1 MHYDHIHSLY
11 TLLSSHSCKYPLLVS
26 PPPDS
31 CPAFPSS
38 HSYFLLSPFLSS
50 TFLSLFFFKNDSLKI
65 SFNRFSACTTLI
77 FSLKLSNIHPT
88 SQFQF
93 QLWSLIL
100 FYNPWTPICASAS
113 LLDMQV
119 FRGVWSH
126 ILEIISHILKII
138 YLILFWK
145 LSSLKSSSVRVRIYV
160 PYCPMI

>member
-1 MHYDHIHSLY
+1 MHYDHIPSLY

-26 PPPDS
+26 PPPW
-31 CPAFPSS
+31 
-38 HSYFLLSPFLSS
+38 LMPFLSFFS
-50 TFLSLFFFKNDSLKI
+50 LLFPAFSFPFFYLSLSFFKKNDSLKI

-100 FYNPWTPICASAS
+100 LYNPLTPICPSAS
-113 LLDMQV
+113 LLDMEV

-138 YLILFWK
+138 YLILSWK
-145 LSSLKSSSVRVRIYV
+145 LSSLKSSSVSVRMYV